1 MKVTIEEALR
11 RGIAAHRE
19 GKIQDAERLYRAI
32 LGTQPTHPDANHN
45 LGVLA
50 VGAGKVDVSL
60 PHFKMA
66 VESNPKIEQY
76 WLSYVSALIK
86 LGQNEDARQVLQQ
99 GRDTGL
105 KGDKL
110 DQLEAQLINGA
121 SEDAVSPSQEQ
132 LDGLIAL
139 YKKGELQ
146 EVLVKGNALSSQF
159 PEDPVIHNILGVVNS
174 GLGKLEAAIASYTKA
189 IRLKP
194 DYAEAYYNLGNAQKE
209 TNRVDDAVMS
219 YTKAIEFRPGYV
231 YALSNLGNI
240 FNQLGRYDDAIINY
254 NKAIEL
260 QPDYAEAHYN
270 LGNALK
276 ELGQHEEAIVS
287 YNKAIEHNP
296 RYIEA
301 YNNIGVILH
310 KLGRYEEAIKT
321 YSSVIKI
328 NSNYAGAYNNWG
340 LALKELKQLDLAIE
354 KYEKAIAIKDDY
366 REAISS
372 LGEVLLEKGQHKEGI
387 EKLRTGDGAIAFD
400 AVNSFI
406 IK

>member
-1 MKVTIEEALR
+1 MNKSMEVTIEEALR

-50 VGAGKVDVSL
+50 VGVGKVDVSL

-194 DYAEAYYNLGNAQKE
+194 DYAEAYNNLGNSILDKE
-209 TNRVDDAVMS
+209 
-219 YTKAIEFRPGYV
+219 EFRESVNAFKKVLSLDPGFTASY
-231 YALSNLGNI
+231 
-240 FNQLGRYDDAIINY
+240 F
-254 NKAIEL
+254 
-260 QPDYAEAHYN
+260 N
-270 LGNALK
+270 LGNALNK
-276 ELGQHEEAIVS
+276 LDRNEEAILSFKRANQIEINFALS
-287 YNKAIEHNP
+287 YCNMGNTLNRLGQYGEAIESYYSAIKADP
-296 RYIEA
+296 RLTNI
-301 YNNIGVILH
+301 YNNIGDCLTALGKTNEAVI
-310 KLGRYEEAIKT
+310 
-321 YSSVIKI
+321 
-328 NSNYAGAYNNWG
+328 AYN
-340 LALKELKQLDLAIE
+340 
-354 KYEKAIAIKDDY
+354 KA
-366 REAISS
+366 S
-372 LGEVLLEKGQHKEGI
+372 
-387 EKLRTGDGAIAFD
+387 KL
-400 AVNSFI
+400 NS
-406 IK
+406 K